1 MTKTITDEPS
11 GADSKGATEDQVE
24 RIKDVKGSEV
34 LGQQGGARA
43 EHSGQVES
51 SKPKES
57 TDK

>member
-34 LGQQGGARA
+34 LGNQGGARE
-43 EHSGQVES
+43 EHTGQKES
-51 SKPKES
+51 TKPKES
-57 TDK
+57 PDR